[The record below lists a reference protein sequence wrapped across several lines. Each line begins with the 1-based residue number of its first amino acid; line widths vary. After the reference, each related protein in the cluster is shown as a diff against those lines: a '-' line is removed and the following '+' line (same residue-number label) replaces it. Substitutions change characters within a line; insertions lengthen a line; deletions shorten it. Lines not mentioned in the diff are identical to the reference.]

1 MPPTSAPP
9 ATAQKLAH
17 WMKKNLFSS
26 TGNSITTVILLCVI
40 LTWATSFFDWLI
52 WNSVWAGDAQACRQ
66 AEGACLAF
74 IREKF
79 RFILFGFYPAE
90 LLWRPVVA
98 MGLFVALAWWSWD
111 LNRWN
116 GHLVWKWLLLYTVG
130 GVLLSGGILGMTPV
144 SVDKWGGLCLTL
156 MLASVGILLSY
167 PLGILLA
174 LGRTGNLPF
183 LRFLCVGYIELIRGV
198 PLISLLF
205 MASVMFPLFLPE
217 GLILPKL
224 VRVQLAII
232 LFTAA
237 YMAEIVRAGLAA
249 IPKGQYEAADQ
260 LGLGY
265 WQKTGLVILPQ
276 ALKTV
281 IPPTI
286 NMAIS
291 TFKDTSLVVIVSLH
305 DLLMTTK
312 LSLKDTNWLGFSI
325 EAYLFVGM
333 IYFVFCASMGIYSQ
347 YLETELNRGRVR

>member
-1 MPPTSAPP
+1 M
-9 ATAQKLAH
+9 QKLAR

-26 TGNSITTVILLCVI
+26 TGNTITTVVLFCLILKLAAPF
-40 LTWATSFFDWLI
+40 LDWLV
-52 WNSVWAGDAQACRQ
+52 WNSVWEGDAQSCRN
-66 AEGACLAF
+66 AGGACLAF

-79 RFILFGFYPAE
+79 QFILFGFYPGE
-90 LLWRPVVA
+90 LLWRPILA
-98 MGLFVALAWWSWD
+98 MSLFVLLAWWSWD
-111 LNRWN
+111 LKRWN
-116 GHLVWKWLLLYTVG
+116 LYLVGKWLLLYAVG

-156 MLASVGILLSY
+156 ILSSLGILLSY

-174 LGRTGNLPF
+174 LGRTGNLPL

-217 GLILPKL
+217 GLILPTL
-224 VRVQLAII
+224 VRVQLAIV

-237 YMAEIVRAGLAA
+237 YMAEIVRGGLAS

-260 LGLGY
+260 LGMGY
-265 WQKTGLVILPQ
+265 WQKMGLVILPQ

-291 TFKDTSLVVIVSLH
+291 TFKDTSLVVIVSLY

-312 LSLKDTNWLGFSI
+312 AALRDADWLGFSV
-325 EAYLFVGM
+325 EAYLFVGV
-333 IYFVFCASMGIYSQ
+333 IYFIFCASMGLYSQ
-347 YLETELNRGRVR
+347 YLEAELNREHAK